1 MQLYEGENT
10 FYSIRKN
17 LAMAKVL
24 CILQEHISHGRKFL
38 AICKNKFPM
47 GESSL

>member
-10 FYSIRKN
+10 FHSTRKN
-17 LAMAKVL
+17 ILLAKVL
-24 CILQEHISHGRKFL
+24 YILQEHISHGRKFL